1 MDTDTFADYVRD
13 FSPLYTARENR
24 LEFVDDS
31 YTCGTSSGVMV
42 KINVYQSLLIIV
54 YIIQKLT
61 LMGGVIEFH

>member
-1 MDTDTFADYVRD
+1 MDTDTLADYVRD

-42 KINVYQSLLIIV
+42 KINFYQSLLIIV

-61 LMGGVIEFH
+61 LMCDVIEFH